1 MKQLKMTILLIAT
14 LLLTTGCGITQELDE
29 SLTVAKELET
39 TIKEQRTEM
48 KELVSLVEKIIP
60 SFEKDLEIA
69 PEVGLFQQEEGALYK
84 NFTAR
89 ENALEELHIGQKNLV
104 KLQKEIQRISDKNA
118 VDVDHDKLNLI
129 SSSLQIILNNYD
141 SLTMYLETGFEQE
154 RELYN
159 NLPVDNLN
167 DQGSVINRS
176 YGSVTMVG
184 EESIS
189 NMNYTLNLVKTYQ
202 KEASNQ
208 KK

>member
-1 MKQLKMTILLIAT
+1 MKQLKMTILLITT
-14 LLLTTGCGITQELDE
+14 LLLTTACGITQELDE

-39 TIKEQRTEM
+39 TIKEQRSAM
-48 KELVSLVEKIIP
+48 KELLSLVERIFP
-60 SFEKDLEIA
+60 SFEKDLEIE
-69 PEVGLFQQEEGALYK
+69 PEVGLFQQEEGTLYK

-89 ENALEELHIGQKNLV
+89 EEMLTELHSGQKTLV
-104 KLQKEIQRISDKNA
+104 KLQKEVQRISDKNA

-154 RELYN
+154 KELYN

-167 DQGSVINRS
+167 DQGSVINRT

-202 KEASNQ
+202 KEVSNQ